1 MNYLDF
7 IFGGIAV
14 AAFILGFKDG
24 FVRKLI
30 GSLGFFLAIFLG
42 IMLSD
47 SLGSILNKM
56 FGMEKYLAEI
66 LGGLVIFLLVIMIT
80 SILKRVIHPFDK
92 VNNMM
97 NRLTGGVV
105 GVIQI
110 VFFVSAAL
118 YLLHIFKVPS
128 EKDQAKSIS
137 YSTLYKLLPKTI
149 DYIGEY
155 APNPKTSIKELII
168 EKDSI
173 KE

>member
-92 VNNMM
+92 VNN
-97 NRLTGGVV
+97 
-105 GVIQI
+105 
-110 VFFVSAAL
+110 F
-118 YLLHIFKVPS
+118 
-128 EKDQAKSIS
+128 
-137 YSTLYKLLPKTI
+137 
-149 DYIGEY
+149 
-155 APNPKTSIKELII
+155 
-168 EKDSI
+168 
-173 KE
+173 